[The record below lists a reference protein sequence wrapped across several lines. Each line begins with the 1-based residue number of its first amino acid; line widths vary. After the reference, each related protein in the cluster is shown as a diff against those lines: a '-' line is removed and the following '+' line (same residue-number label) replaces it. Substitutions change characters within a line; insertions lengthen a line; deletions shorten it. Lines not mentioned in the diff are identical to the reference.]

1 MTRCVMMQCV
11 IQTRSIRRVSMSTD
25 IKDISGTVEEVAFGA
40 AETAAEVA
48 SDPIG
53 SVRRQVK
60 GLERKGTP
68 AARKVNRRVNAR
80 FNAAAEPARGAFK
93 VISRTAGS
101 VQKSAEKVAGELV
114 PEKVVLRG
122 LREIKAQAKR
132 PDMVGDAAKRTLK
145 FFNRSFKTVAR
156 VATRFE
162 NASDMTP
169 ASKPA
174 STASTR
180 RSTRRP
186 RRRAA

>member
-1 MTRCVMMQCV
+1 
-11 IQTRSIRRVSMSTD
+11 MSTD
-25 IKDISGTVEEVAFGA
+25 IKDISDTVEEVAFGA

-53 SVRRQVK
+53 SVRKSVK
-60 GLERKGTP
+60 GLEKKGTP
-68 AARKVNRRVNAR
+68 AARRINRKVNAR
-80 FNAAAEPARGAFK
+80 FSAVAEPAQDAFK
-93 VISRTAGS
+93 SIRKSASRTAAS
-101 VQKSAEKVAGELV
+101 VADKLV

-122 LREIKAQAKR
+122 LRQIKHQAKR
-132 PDMVGDAAKRTLK
+132 SDIVGDAAKGTLK

-156 VATRFE
+156 MATRFE

-174 STASTR
+174 SPASTR